1 MDKKNYLAI
10 FAKSFNWA
18 GFFLPKKIYE
28 DCTKLYA
35 FCRILDDI
43 ADGKTNLDT
52 RIILDTTRSKIAW
65 LGGLKFAVSN
75 HDGELKMSNGNIS
88 LKNNIISGTV
98 VMDMNS
104 MTNNDLSAGSKERLI
119 GHLKSPDFFHVT
131 KFPKA
136 KLNIKSSKILEK
148 LESGKYKMLI
158 NGDMTI
164 KDKTNS
170 ISFEAIVDLDS
181 DIKTAQGKLSF
192 DRSAFGVEYRSEM
205 HLDNPNSFTL
215 SRAIQYLS
223 GDAETPRQYLMAG
236 SVIVTLPVLF
246 IFVYFEKYLV
256 SGLTAGSVKG

>member
-1 MDKKNYLAI
+1 
-10 FAKSFNWA
+10 
-18 GFFLPKKIYE
+18 
-28 DCTKLYA
+28 
-35 FCRILDDI
+35 
-43 ADGKTNLDT
+43 
-52 RIILDTTRSKIAW
+52 
-65 LGGLKFAVSN
+65 
-75 HDGELKMSNGNIS
+75 MSNGNIS

-98 VMDMNS
+98 VIDMSS

-119 GHLKSPDFFHVT
+119 GHLKSPDFFNVT

-170 ISFEAIVDLDS
+170 ISFEAVVDLDS

-205 HLDNPNSFTL
+205 HLDNPNSFWNKVQTSRDAAKDKVIRDVIEINFNVVSLPGML
-215 SRAIQYLS
+215 S
-223 GDAETPRQYLMAG
+223 
-236 SVIVTLPVLF
+236 
-246 IFVYFEKYLV
+246 K
-256 SGLTAGSVKG
+256 

>member
-1 MDKKNYLAI
+1 MKKLLLFILISNVAFGQLLDKQEPELTPLK
-10 FAKSFNWA
+10 KSLNISA
-18 GFFLPKKIYE
+18 LKIN
-28 DCTKLYA
+28 DTNVGSTV
-35 FCRILDDI
+35 ILDQS
-43 ADGKTNLDT
+43 
-52 RIILDTTRSKIAW
+52 RSKFLW
-65 LGGLKFAVSN
+65 EGGLKFSVSN
-75 HDGELKMSNGNIS
+75 HDGELKMSDGNIS

-98 VMDMNS
+98 VMDMSS

-205 HLDNPNSFTL
+205 HLDNPNSFWNKVQTSRDAAKDKVIRDMIEINFNIVSLPGML
-215 SRAIQYLS
+215 S
-223 GDAETPRQYLMAG
+223 
-236 SVIVTLPVLF
+236 
-246 IFVYFEKYLV
+246 K
-256 SGLTAGSVKG
+256 

>member
-1 MDKKNYLAI
+1 M
-10 FAKSFNWA
+10 
-18 GFFLPKKIYE
+18 KKI
-28 DCTKLYA
+28 L
-35 FCRILDDI
+35 FIILLSNLMFGQLLNNQEPELKPLKKSLNISALKMDE
-43 ADGKTNLDT
+43 TNIDS
-52 RIILDTTRSKIAW
+52 RIILDTARSKIAW

-98 VMDMNS
+98 VMDMSS

-158 NGDMTI
+158 NADMTI
-164 KDKTNS
+164 KDKTNP
-170 ISFEAIVDLDS
+170 INFEAIVDLDS

-205 HLDNPNSFTL
+205 HLNNPNSFWNKVQTSRDAAKDKVIRDMIEINFNIVSLPGML
-215 SRAIQYLS
+215 S
-223 GDAETPRQYLMAG
+223 
-236 SVIVTLPVLF
+236 
-246 IFVYFEKYLV
+246 K
-256 SGLTAGSVKG
+256 